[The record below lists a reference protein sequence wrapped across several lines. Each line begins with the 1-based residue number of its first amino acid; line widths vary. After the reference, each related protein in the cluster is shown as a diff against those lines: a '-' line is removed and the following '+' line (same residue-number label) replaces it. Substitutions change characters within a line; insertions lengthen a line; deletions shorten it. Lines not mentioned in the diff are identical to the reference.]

1 MDKNDTNTIE
11 DNIIDLITEIKS
23 NFIYGNNFLS
33 SALLLKMIHEDKKG
47 IRVVDIARRINISP
61 PSVTEALS
69 KLEKK
74 GYVKKIEGED
84 RREKILSITKKGEER
99 MKKFTEF
106 MRLEMKEK
114 MSVLTD
120 DEKKKLE
127 KSLSNIV
134 NILHKV
140 K

>member
-120 DEKKKLE
+120 DDKKKLE

>member
-1 MDKNDTNTIE
+1 MDKSNTNTIE

-47 IRVVDIARRINISP
+47 IRVVDIARKINISP

-69 KLEKK
+69 KLEKE

-99 MKKFTEF
+99 MNKFTEF

-114 MSVLTD
+114 MSVLSD
-120 DEKKKLE
+120 DDKKKLE

-134 NILHKV
+134 NILHKI

>member
-1 MDKNDTNTIE
+1 
-11 DNIIDLITEIKS
+11 
-23 NFIYGNNFLS
+23 
-33 SALLLKMIHEDKKG
+33 MIHEDKKG

-120 DEKKKLE
+120 DDKKKLE